1 MNIGNHFFDTQQ
13 NTYVMGI
20 LNVTPDSFSDGGKF
34 NQLDSALF
42 QVEKLIDEG
51 AHIIDVGGEST
62 RPNHVMI
69 SVQEEIERVCPIIE
83 AINRRF
89 SIPISLDT
97 YKSEVAEAGFIVG
110 VHMINDIWGLKWDN
124 RMAGVIAKYKGSCC
138 IMHNRTEM
146 NYHNFIEDVLTDLQA
161 SLLIA
166 MNAGIDMNQIMIDPG
181 IGFAKDLRLNLLM
194 MKHLHRLKELGYP
207 ILLGTSRKSMIGL
220 TLDLPL
226 EEREEGTI
234 ATSVM
239 GVEKGCSFFRVHNVQ
254 GNLRAIRMTE
264 AILNIE

>member
-1 MNIGNHFFDTQQ
+1 
-13 NTYVMGI
+13 
-20 LNVTPDSFSDGGKF
+20 
-34 NQLDSALF
+34 
-42 QVEKLIDEG
+42 
-51 AHIIDVGGEST
+51 
-62 RPNHVMI
+62 
-69 SVQEEIERVCPIIE
+69 
-83 AINRRF
+83 
-89 SIPISLDT
+89 
-97 YKSEVAEAGFIVG
+97 
-110 VHMINDIWGLKWDN
+110 
-124 RMAGVIAKYKGSCC
+124 
-138 IMHNRTEM
+138 MHNRTEM
-146 NYHNFIEDVLTDLQA
+146 NYHNFIEDVLTDLQE